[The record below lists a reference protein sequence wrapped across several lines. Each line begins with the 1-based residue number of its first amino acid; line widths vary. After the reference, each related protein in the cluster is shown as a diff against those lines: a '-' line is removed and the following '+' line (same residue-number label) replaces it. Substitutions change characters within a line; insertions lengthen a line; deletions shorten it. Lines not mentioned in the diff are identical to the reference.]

1 MSTSLFNSDPALA
14 YAMAVL
20 DPAANRRR
28 WNSNQG
34 LLGFG
39 DQTLM
44 NWPLASGF
52 QAGIEAPQILVNV
65 VDTKDGYQI
74 RAEIAGVDKKD
85 CKIRIDN
92 GVLTISGEKSN
103 ENVVGD
109 PKSEYYR
116 KESSFGS
123 FSRSLTLP
131 PDARVD
137 EASAKMANGV
147 LTIEFKKLPA
157 EALAGKTLT
166 IE

>member
-1 MSTSLFNSDPALA
+1 MSTSLFNVDPALA

-34 LLGFG
+34 
-39 DQTLM
+39 DQMRM
-44 NWPLASGF
+44 NWPLASAF
-52 QAGIEAPQILVNV
+52 QGGAEAPQILVNV

-92 GVLTISGEKSN
+92 GVLTISGEKKS
-103 ENVVGD
+103 ESEQGD
-109 PKSEYYR
+109 PNSEYFR
-116 KESSFGS
+116 KESRFGL

-131 PDARVD
+131 PDACAE
-137 EASAKMANGV
+137 EASAKMESGV

-157 EALAGKTLT
+157 EKLAGKTLT